1 MSSFFGKLNL
11 FGNAAP
17 LKTPEE
23 QAKEWKKAL
32 KKQERSV
39 ERDINKIQAAEKTAM
54 KECKKLA
61 TKGQDKAAKLLAR
74 EVVNTR
80 KAITRLHA
88 SKTQINSVCMNLQMS
103 IGMLKMQGVLSKSA
117 EIMGSMNK
125 LMNVPELTS
134 TMKDMAKE
142 MMRAGLIDEM
152 MEETMAMAEPD
163 ELEMEADAEVNKI
176 FAELTSQIL
185 TPGTTALTGK
195 PVVAAPTAAQQAEA
209 SQEKESAEVAMDE
222 EELKAIQARLQGLE
236 A

>member
-11 FGNAAP
+11 FGNAVP
-17 LKTPEE
+17 QKTPEE
-23 QAKEWKKAL
+23 QAKEWKKTL
-32 KKQERSV
+32 KKQERSL
-39 ERDINKIQAAEKTAM
+39 ERDISKIQAAEKTAM

-61 TKGQDKAAKLLAR
+61 TKGQEKAAKMLAR

-88 SKTQINSVCMNLQMS
+88 SKAQINSVCMNLQMS
-103 IGMLKMQGVLSKSA
+103 IGMLKMQGVLGKSA

-125 LMNVPELTS
+125 LMNMPELAS

-152 MEETMAMAEPD
+152 MEETMAMADPD

-185 TPGTTALTGK
+185 TPGTTALTDK
-195 PVVAAPTAAQQAEA
+195 PVIVAPTAAQQAES
-209 SQEKESAEVAMDE
+209 SQEKESVEEAMDE
-222 EELKAIQARLQGLE
+222 EELKAIQARLQSL
-236 A
+236 

>member
-1 MSSFFGKLNL
+1 MSSIFSRLNL
-11 FGNAAP
+11 FGNAEP

-32 KKQERSV
+32 KKQERSL

-61 TKGQDKAAKLLAR
+61 TKGQEKAAKLLAR

-88 SKTQINSVCMNLQMS
+88 SKTHINSVCMNLQMS
-103 IGMLKMQGVLSKSA
+103 IGMLKMQGVLGKSA
-117 EIMGSMNK
+117 EIMGAMNK
-125 LMNVPELTS
+125 LMNVPELTD
-134 TMKDMAKE
+134 TMKEMAKE
-142 MMRAGLIDEM
+142 MMKAGLIDEM
-152 MEETMAMAEPD
+152 VEETMAMAEPD

-195 PVVAAPTAAQQAEA
+195 PVVAAPTAAQQAAAA
-209 SQEKESAEVAMDE
+209 SQEKESAEAAMDE
-222 EELKAIQARLQGLE
+222 DELKAIQARLQSL
-236 A
+236 